1 MTKQQEHSVRTALN
15 DLELGALSNFATS
28 IWHLYLHQ
36 AKIKRSLSFYINL
49 RQTHTNQR
57 TEMVQI

>member
-28 IWHLYLHQ
+28 
-36 AKIKRSLSFYINL
+36 KF
-49 RQTHTNQR
+49 
-57 TEMVQI
+57 